1 MDRMTAWFIL
11 IGQAAESDRGR
22 RNARGACLGAT
33 GRKESA
39 LAGGSAKRLFY
50 VVTGSLALALGAV
63 GVFVPVLPT
72 TPFLLL
78 AAFCYLRGSRRMYD
92 WLMTHRVFGPYI
104 YNYVNY
110 RAVKKSVKIG
120 TLVFLWATLLV
131 SALIVSD
138 MAVGAILAVIGIGVS
153 IHVLT
158 LKTLDGGVAGGE

>member
-1 MDRMTAWFIL
+1 MKRLAFI
-11 IGQAAESDRGR
+11 
-22 RNARGACLGAT
+22 
-33 GRKESA
+33 
-39 LAGGSAKRLFY
+39 AGGSI
-50 VVTGSLALALGAV
+50 ALALGAV

-92 WLMTHRVFGPYI
+92 WLMTHRIFGPYI

-131 SALIVSD
+131 SALIVSNL
-138 MAVGAILAVIGIGVS
+138 AVGVVLAVIGVGVS
-153 IHVLT
+153 VHVLT
-158 LKTLDGGVAGGE
+158 LKTLEGGMADGD